1 MSSHS
6 PGTRVFTGEVTV
18 VVEPT
23 TVGSARRWA
32 MLAVSTLA
40 QAAAVI
46 ANNGVAYLIPTLH
59 GRDGYSLAAAGAI
72 AAAPS
77 FGVMAALVAWGW
89 LADHRGERLV
99 LISGLTATAVC
110 SAAAALTHGIALLW
124 VLLFLAGA
132 GSSAANSASGRV
144 VVGWFPPQR
153 RGLAMGIRQ
162 MGQPMGMAIAAV
174 TIAIVAAHHGIHAAL
189 WVPAIAT
196 LVAAGGVA
204 LVVLDPPRPPRP
216 VGSAPNPY
224 RESSY
229 LARIH
234 VVSVLLVVPQ
244 FMVSTFMLV
253 WLTDARHWS
262 TAAAGT
268 LVAIANILGALG
280 RMAAG
285 QLSDVVRSR
294 MRPLRWVAVAAGA
307 TMVLLGITAGLEW
320 FVAVP
325 LIVAAAILSVAD
337 NGLAF
342 TAVAERAGPFWSGR
356 ALGMQNTAQFLT
368 AAVTGPVGGL
378 AVAQLG
384 YAWTYVLTGILPM
397 LAIGLVP
404 VRGERTLE

>member
-1 MSSHS
+1 M
-6 PGTRVFTGEVTV
+6 TTV
-18 VVEPT
+18 AEPT

-59 GRDGYSLAAAGAI
+59 GQDGYSLATAGAI

-77 FGVMAALVAWGW
+77 FGVMATLVAWGW

-99 LISGLTATAVC
+99 LISGLTATAIC
-110 SAAAALTHGIALLW
+110 STAAALTHGIALLW
-124 VLLFLAGA
+124 ILLFLAGA
-132 GSSAANSASGRV
+132 GSSATNSASGRV

-162 MGQPMGMAIAAV
+162 MGQPMGMAIGAV
-174 TIAIVAAHHGIHAAL
+174 TIAIVAAHHGVHAAL

-204 LVVLDPPRPPRP
+204 LVVLDPPRPPRR

-224 RESSY
+224 RKDSY

-234 VVSVLLVVPQ
+234 GVSVLLVVPQ
-244 FMVSTFMLV
+244 FMISTFMLV

-262 TAAAGT
+262 TAAAGG
-268 LVAIANILGALG
+268 LVAAANILGALG
-280 RMAAG
+280 RMASG

-307 TMVLLGITAGLEW
+307 TMVLLGVAAGLGW

-325 LIVAAAILSVAD
+325 LIVVASILTVAD

-356 ALGMQNTAQFLT
+356 ALGLQNTAQFLT
-368 AAVTGPVGGL
+368 AAATGPIGGL

-384 YAWTYVLTGILPM
+384 YAWTYVVTGVLPM